1 MRPMTTTD
9 RALFRV
15 PAILALA
22 WSPITAMAQQPLPGY
37 SAVGSATE
45 RVLEAEAIAR
55 PDAARARTH
64 SRELSKDTHVA
75 GTPAQQRTRDYVV
88 AQMKA
93 MGLETEVRQYDVFIP
108 HATSVAVW
116 RVGPKPKKMAPA
128 PPPRTGHPAPHRP
141 RNPATHNPSGGGA
154 HRGAR

>member
-64 SRELSKDTHVA
+64 SRELSKETHVA

-93 MGLETEVRQYDVFIP
+93 MGLETEVRQYDIF
-108 HATSVAVW
+108 T
-116 RVGPKPKKMAPA
+116 
-128 PPPRTGHPAPHRP
+128 PPPPPLPARRTPPHPLHLPP
-141 RNPATHNPSGGGA
+141 
-154 HRGAR
+154 